1 MSREGKEQ
9 SKKMGRKTK
18 LIKWEENR
26 NKSSRFFASGVLAT
40 WGVDRTRTF
49 CVCVCVWVCVE
60 RTNRQTA
67 NHSF

>member
-40 WGVDRTRTF
+40 
-49 CVCVCVWVCVE
+49 
-60 RTNRQTA
+60 
-67 NHSF
+67 